1 MGDLSRHPQP
11 SLWGVQAAFPRALAC
26 LRSPPAALPGSS
38 PLAMSAPGSTVS
50 PGVHHQPRGPPSPR
64 TAIAPSPPLAPS
76 PAPAPSSGRLF
87 PGFSSLPGPLRW
99 PREALGRRP
108 ALPYDPATPPS
119 APSVGMMRTS
129 PGTAQSLHPNSPR
142 FCSLPSRS
150 WGPRPLLR
158 ESCSCPEPGI
168 LYLHK
173 D

>member
-1 MGDLSRHPQP
+1 MAP
-11 SLWGVQAAFPRALAC
+11 S
-26 LRSPPAALPGSS
+26 ALPLGCPSCIPAGAGLFQVSS
-38 PLAMSAPGSTVS
+38 GCPARLFSPRHVS
-50 PGVHHQPRGPPSPR
+50 PGVHRQPRGPPSPR

-99 PREALGRRP
+99 PREALGHRP

-173 D
+173 N

>member
-1 MGDLSRHPQP
+1 MHLRWR
-11 SLWGVQAAFPRALAC
+11 WGTCHGTL
-26 LRSPPAALPGSS
+26 SPPSGVSKLHSRGRWLVSGHLRPPCQALLPS
-38 PLAMSAPGSTVS
+38 PC
-50 PGVHHQPRGPPSPR
+50 QPRGPPSPR

-173 D
+173 N